1 VYKESEHEQN
11 PIMSLDTDFALTEF
25 QHPFSIQTHARDK

>member
-1 VYKESEHEQN
+1 
-11 PIMSLDTDFALTEF
+11 MSLDTDFALTEF